1 MLKLNFFIV
10 NYTLEFNK
18 YQKNKIHPWEV
29 TGIVKEILRQQM
41 RTVQKANEGQFL
53 VSSIDEDAYN
63 ISTTTKRVT
72 DKSFPLSL
80 QTTHVFYN

>member
-1 MLKLNFFIV
+1 
-10 NYTLEFNK
+10 
-18 YQKNKIHPWEV
+18 
-29 TGIVKEILRQQM
+29 M